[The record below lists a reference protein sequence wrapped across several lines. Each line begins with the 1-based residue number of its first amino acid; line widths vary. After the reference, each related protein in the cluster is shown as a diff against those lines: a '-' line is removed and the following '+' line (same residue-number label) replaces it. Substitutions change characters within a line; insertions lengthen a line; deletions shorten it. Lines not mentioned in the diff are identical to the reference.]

1 MRSHIRSFVL
11 LTIVLSVLAPAFAA
25 CVPVTP
31 VSLLVSGGNQP
42 APGSADEDAVDD
54 VDAAL
59 WDGAAPGQDDE
70 PPSGYA
76 DIIHDGAVTE
86 SGFFTTH
93 AVDGRWYFEL
103 PADILGRDLLWHA
116 EIDAA
121 PFFDAVQPFVDI
133 YAILGDHV
141 VYWEQR
147 GDQVLLRDRTG
158 PLMLREPTPQPT
170 PLDQATTGQ
179 FAYSA
184 LPAVLAIF
192 PVVVRNEQ
200 GDPVIDVTDYFAADL
215 EEASVSAALNA
226 GGVMTDGADP
236 YRSLIANMR
245 TFPENVMV
253 RSLLTFPLQ
262 DAYANAATVQVAH
275 SFTALPA
282 DPMRPRF
289 ADPRIGY
296 FATGYALLDADDRP
310 GLQPQALITRY
321 RLEKEDPDAAVSEPV
336 QPITFY
342 LAPEIPEKWR
352 TYIRQG
358 VEDWQPAFVG
368 AGFSNAI
375 VAVDA
380 PTADEDPTWDAADS
394 RQSVIRWLV
403 QATENAYGP
412 NIYDPRTGEVL
423 AGRVFLHDDIL
434 KWLER
439 AYITQA
445 GAVDARA
452 RTLPLPDE
460 LMGELLRAVVA
471 HEIGHVL
478 GLAHNFKASQAY
490 TTAQLRDPAFVAE
503 HGHLASI
510 MSYGRFNYVAQPED
524 GVTDLIPRLG
534 PYDHFAIH
542 WGYAPIADVTPEA
555 ERATLDDWL
564 AEQRDNPWLRYGGE
578 DWVEI
583 ADPTVLMEN
592 IGADRTESAELGIAN
607 LERILATLVATAVEE
622 HRAPDL
628 LGELYR
634 DVLTNR
640 ETWLTAVIKEIG
652 GVVETRTYQADATPF
667 VRVPAAQQREALA
680 FVLLHLRAGNDFVR
694 PEIAARLG
702 PTDQAAWVMD
712 SQKRL
717 LDELLAGERYLRLH
731 DAALMEPANALPL
744 ADYLTT
750 IQQALFADL
759 ATAGATT
766 DPMVQALQR
775 YYVRR
780 LQQQMQLL
788 AESFDP
794 EQVGKWEDVYAG
806 WGWGYYLAQDLPD
819 TTLRAAGHAALRQLH
834 EQIDQALPGI
844 TDAATRLH
852 YEDIRAMIEE

>member
-31 VSLLVSGGNQP
+31 ASLLVSGGNQP
-42 APGSADEDAVDD
+42 EPGSADEDAVDD
-54 VDAAL
+54 AGAVL
-59 WDGAAPGQDDE
+59 WDDA

-86 SGFFTTH
+86 RGVFTTH
-93 AVDGRWYFEL
+93 AVDGRWYLEL
-103 PADILGRDLLWHA
+103 PADILDKDLLWHA

-170 PLDQATTGQ
+170 PDPAPADQPTTGT

-200 GDPVIDVTDYFAADL
+200 GDPVIDVTEYFAADL
-215 EEASVSAALNA
+215 AEASVSAALNA

-245 TFPENVMV
+245 AFPENV
-253 RSLLTFPLQ
+253 Q
-262 DAYANAATVQVAH
+262 DAYADAATVQVAH

-296 FATGYALLDADDRP
+296 FTTGYALLDADDRP
-310 GLQPQALITRY
+310 GIQPQALITRY
-321 RLEKEDPDAAVSEPV
+321 RLEKADPDAAVSEPV

-342 LAPEIPEKWR
+342 LAPEIPAKWR
-352 TYIRQG
+352 PYIRQG

-380 PTADEDPTWDAADS
+380 PTAAEDPTWDAADS
-394 RQSVIRWLV
+394 RQSVIRWLA

-439 AYITQA
+439 AYISQA

-542 WGYAPIADVTPEA
+542 WGYAPIAAAAPEA
-555 ERATLDDWL
+555 ERVTLNDWL
-564 AEQRDNPWLRYGGE
+564 AAQRENPWLRYGGE
-578 DWVEI
+578 DWAEI
-583 ADPTVLMEN
+583 ADPTVLTEN
-592 IGADRTESAELGIAN
+592 IGADRIESAELGIAN

-622 HRAPDL
+622 NRAPDL
-628 LGELYR
+628 LGELYL

-640 ETWLTAVIKEIG
+640 ETWLAAVIKEIG

-667 VRVPAAQQREALA
+667 VRVPGVQQREALA
-680 FVLLHLRAGNDFVR
+680 FVLQNLRAGSDFVR
-694 PEIAARLG
+694 PEITARLG

-717 LDELLAGERYLRLH
+717 LAELLAGERYLRLH

-744 ADYLTT
+744 ADYFSAIQEGLFPDLTV
-750 IQQALFADL
+750 
-759 ATAGATT
+759 GATPA
-766 DPMVQALQR
+766 DPVLQALQR

-780 LQQQMQLL
+780 LQQQLQLL
-788 AESFDP
+788 DEPFDP
-794 EQVGKWEDVYAG
+794 EQQSEWEDVFSG
-806 WGWGYYLAQDLPD
+806 WGWGYHLAQYLPD
-819 TTLRAAGHAALRQLH
+819 TTLRAAGRAALRQLH

-852 YEDIRAMIEE
+852 YEDIRAMIEK